1 LVAGHFDAKKRVYK
15 DYIPRSIGDSEDPHV
30 SPQLGAVADVE
41 EDQEGIEG
49 EDPEAEGHSMGH

>member
-1 LVAGHFDAKKRVYK
+1 MYK